1 MTADEGTRVA
11 TGAATRAAGTVPRTE
26 LEALLAAEG
35 LLSSATGCTQGAPL
49 TGPRT
54 RFAGGGA
61 SAGVPDAAERSEL
74 ARTLGAELRAVRA
87 AARMSQW
94 LLAQRSGVATSS
106 VEYLEVGGRRPTPS
120 MLAAL
125 ALGSQRIVPALSLGP
140 GTGGEGEVFRRLL
153 AAAGASMVA
162 DTLGG
167 VRRRVRRS
175 QAAEVA
181 YRRLLYRLDRG
192 RIESQ
197 WERQGALRAATR
209 LLARTPVSDL
219 AGLAAAMDALGAVS
233 GRSR

>member
-61 SAGVPDAAERSEL
+61 SAGVPDAAERSVL
-74 ARTLGAELRAVRA
+74 ARSLGAELCAVRA
-87 AARMSQW
+87 ASGMSQW

-125 ALGSQRIVPALSLGP
+125 AIGSQRVEPGP
-140 GTGGEGEVFRRLL
+140 QGCGEVAVFRRLL
-153 AAAGASMVA
+153 AAAGASTVA
-162 DTLGG
+162 DTPGG
-167 VRRRVRRS
+167 VRRRARRS
-175 QAAEVA
+175 QSAGVA
-181 YRRLLYRLDRG
+181 YQRLLYRQARARL
-192 RIESQ
+192 EAQ
-197 WERQGALRAATR
+197 WERDRGFRGAMR
-209 LLARTPVSDL
+209 LLRRASPTETVLLLDRMGAR
-219 AGLAAAMDALGAVS
+219 
-233 GRSR
+233 